1 MQTVEAFS
9 EAIRGHLMSSED
21 VNGHQRASEGIRGH
35 PSSYR
40 SLAPSHTAAIRGH
53 QRPPKLSPVVD
64 AFPHGRN
71 QRASEAAQALTGR

>member
-21 VNGHQRASEGIRGH
+21 VNGHQRPSE
-35 PSSYR
+35 
-40 SLAPSHTAAIRGH
+40 AIRGH